1 MINLLF
7 CAFAVFHHLSR
18 IPCSHLSSSSQ
29 LCIATAG
36 AKEGDY
42 NQLDMQEKKIKG
54 TRQSVQ
60 FGRVEIRVLEFAAF
74 ATRILPVIESSFV
87 KYITL
92 VPV

>member
-42 NQLDMQEKKIKG
+42 NQLDMQEEKIKG
-54 TRQSVQ
+54 TRQSILLVGLKLG
-60 FGRVEIRVLEFAAF
+60 FWNF
-74 ATRILPVIESSFV
+74 ATFAGIESPFV
-87 KYITL
+87 KYTTL

>member
-42 NQLDMQEKKIKG
+42 NQLDMQEKKIKD
-54 TRQSVQ
+54 TRQSILLVGLKLG
-60 FGRVEIRVLEFAAF
+60 FWNFATF
-74 ATRILPVIESSFV
+74 ATRILVL
-87 KYITL
+87 K
-92 VPV
+92 VPL